1 MRFHTVGIVLFAS
14 ALTQAQDRPTYRQ
27 LAVEHKGTWSGT
39 VGTGC
44 GWAGP
49 PLAGIV
55 KFADIAIEGTV
66 LSARTYATPDDRD
79 IFTEYQI
86 ATRQII
92 FQRTVQTA
100 AKPGL
105 PRPTIFKARGG
116 TVVFDGYPFTLSG
129 NERTRLNIGAH
140 LVLFGR
146 YDRVD
151 GKWLFGDRDVFH
163 ISENTVV
170 NWLPTFKEYP
180 ERLEPRMAISV
191 FAQRIRDLV
200 R

>member
-1 MRFHTVGIVLFAS
+1 MRFHIVVIVLFTS
-14 ALTQAQDRPTYRQ
+14 AITQAQDRQTYRQ
-27 LAVEHKGTWSGT
+27 IAVEHKGTRSGT
-39 VGTGC
+39 VGIGC

-55 KFADIAIEGTV
+55 QFADIAIEGMV
-66 LSARTYATPDDRD
+66 LSARTYAPADDRD

-92 FQRTVQTA
+92 FQRIVQTA

-105 PRPTIFKARGG
+105 PSSTIFKARGG
-116 TVVFDGYPFTLSG
+116 TVIFDGYPFTLSG
-129 NERTRLNIGAH
+129 SERTQLNVGDQV
-140 LVLFGR
+140 LLFGR

-163 ISENTVV
+163 ISETTVV

>member
-1 MRFHTVGIVLFAS
+1 MRFHISVLVLLAS
-14 ALTQAQDRPTYRQ
+14 TMTQAQIRPTYRQ
-27 LAVEHKGTWSGT
+27 IAVEHQGTWSAS
-39 VGTGC
+39 VGIGC

-49 PLAGIV
+49 PLGGIV
-55 KFADIAIEGTV
+55 KFADIAVEGTV
-66 LSARTYATPDDRD
+66 LSIRTYATPDDRD

-86 ATRQII
+86 GPRQVI

-100 AKPGL
+100 SKPG
-105 PRPTIFKARGG
+105 PPPPTIFKARGG
-116 TVVFDGYPFTLSG
+116 TVIFDGYPFTLSG
-129 NERTRLNIGAH
+129 NERTQLKVGAH

-163 ISENTVV
+163 ISENAVV
-170 NWLPTFKEYP
+170 NWLPTFAEYP
-180 ERLEPRMAISV
+180 ERLQPRMAISV

>member
-1 MRFHTVGIVLFAS
+1 M
-14 ALTQAQDRPTYRQ
+14 TQAQIGPTYRQ
-27 LAVEHKGTWSGT
+27 IAVEHKGTWSGT
-39 VGTGC
+39 VGVGC

-55 KFADIAIEGTV
+55 QFADIAIEGMV

-86 ATRQII
+86 ATRQVI
-92 FQRTVQTA
+92 FQRITQTA
-100 AKPGL
+100 AKPG
-105 PRPTIFKARGG
+105 PPPPIIFKARGG
-116 TVVFDGYPFTLSG
+116 TVIFDGYPFTLSG
-129 NERTRLNIGAH
+129 SERTQLKVGDH
-140 LVLFGR
+140 LVLFAR

-180 ERLEPRMAISV
+180 ERLEPRMAIGV